1 MMKKNTKKIKAIK
14 KLVSNFS
21 GIKSEPCGRRTRK
34 TIQLEVSSHE
44 DITDYI
50 ATLLEV
56 CYFALDGNG
65 IFISSANKHCMPS
78 SSVTKVIELIMELL
92 PHSQMHCLDK
102 ISDTLNGKENVASEK
117 KNDT

>member
-1 MMKKNTKKIKAIK
+1 MMKKKTKKIKAIK
-14 KLVSNFS
+14 KIVTNFS
-21 GIKSEPCGRRTRK
+21 GIKSEAFGKRTRK
-34 TIQLEVSSHE
+34 TIQLEISSNE

-65 IFISSANKHCMPS
+65 IFKHCLPS

-92 PHSQMHCLDK
+92 PHSQMHCMDRITEA
-102 ISDTLNGKENVASEK
+102 ISKKKAEN
-117 KNDT
+117 

>member
-1 MMKKNTKKIKAIK
+1 MKKKAKKIKAIK
-14 KLVSNFS
+14 KIVTNFS
-21 GIKSEPCGRRTRK
+21 GIKSEAFGRKTRK

-50 ATLLEV
+50 STLLEV

-65 IFISSANKHCMPS
+65 IFISPANKHCLPS

-92 PHSQMHCLDK
+92 PHDQMHCMDK
-102 ISDTLNGKENVASEK
+102 ITDVLHQEA
-117 KNDT
+117 